1 MYEDSINPHIA
12 KKLTEERSRDYMN
25 ARNVTKEYE
34 IMTKGLSRNIPS
46 VPPQVTPLE
55 VKQVE
60 LWKKY
65 IQWEKDN
72 PLKTEDITTITKR
85 GESPPLSFF
94 FKTFML
100 FVLLKVCFLD
110 SYVCLRAVSPLLGA
124 SS

>member
-1 MYEDSINPHIA
+1 MVGIETIWRDYCMYEDSINPHIA

-65 IQWEKDN
+65 IQWEKDS
-72 PLKTEDITTITKR
+72 PLKTEDLTTITKR
-85 GESPPLSFF
+85 GNAI
-94 FKTFML
+94 
-100 FVLLKVCFLD
+100 FVSRCILN
-110 SYVCLRAVSPLLGA
+110 AI
-124 SS
+124 

>member
-1 MYEDSINPHIA
+1 MVGIETIWRDYCMYEDSINPHIA

-72 PLKTEDITTITKR
+72 PLKTEDLTTITKR
-85 GESPPLSFF
+85 GGSHLHLR
-94 FKTFML
+94 TVATL
-100 FVLLKVCFLD
+100 RLLLNMFIL
-110 SYVCLRAVSPLLGA
+110 
-124 SS
+124 